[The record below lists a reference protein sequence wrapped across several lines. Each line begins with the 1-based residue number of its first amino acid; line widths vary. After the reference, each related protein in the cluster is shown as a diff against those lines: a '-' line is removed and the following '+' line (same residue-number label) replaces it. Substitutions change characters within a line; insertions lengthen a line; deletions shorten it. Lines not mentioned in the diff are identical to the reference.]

1 MIPDAPRYR
10 DAGTVPCD
18 AMPKSAAHAPQGTGP
33 PAVTELARDMKL
45 FDITMV
51 GVGAMIGAGIFAL
64 TGIAAGKAGP
74 ALILAFCLN
83 GLLTFCTA
91 MVYAEVGSAIPAA
104 GGGYL
109 WARFGLP
116 GPCAFLAGWLDW
128 LAHAVAGSLY
138 AVIFGAY
145 IIWGA
150 QVIFGLGEPPT
161 GAHAG
166 EMGTLFG
173 VPAWPFAKGLTVFI
187 CMAFLY
193 INYRGSSET
202 GKAGNIITVAKVIV
216 IAIFIISGLVAMMQG
231 GVHETGNDPSV
242 GARFIPFMPEG
253 FGGVLV
259 AMGLTF
265 IAFEGY
271 EIIVQAGEEVENPR
285 ENIPRAV
292 FLSLLIVIPIYILVA
307 IVSLGALT
315 IPQGVLEQN
324 FEWSSTDTWRYLA
337 GLGETGVAVAANA
350 FMPWGMGAILLVIGA
365 VLSTMS
371 ALNATTFSST
381 RVSFAMGRDHYLP
394 EAMASISPKTRTPVF
409 ALLSSG
415 VLILL
420 VAVLLPVEKV
430 AAATCVMFL
439 LVFAAVNI
447 ASITIRRKYGD
458 KLNYGYLVPGFPVVP
473 IVAAVGQ
480 LCIAG
485 FLFWYEP
492 LSRAIPGGWAG
503 LGLLIYYL
511 YSRRQEHEHRA
522 SAVLFDQSLPTTSAA
537 QQLLV
542 PVANPDSTG
551 PLMKL
556 ASRIAEV
563 DETQLTVLHVVGIP
577 EQLPY
582 ASAEPFA
589 IEGRQ
594 VVDKALEQARG
605 MGMQASGLVRLSRSP
620 GQSIVETI
628 SERKITTLVL
638 GWRGT
643 PRHRRS
649 VRSIMLGTEIDHVLS
664 RADANTIVLRGDL
677 PDEPRD
683 ILVPAANPRQ
693 ALYALA
699 VAEAVAVQ
707 GTVIELLHVVQNQAE
722 AEESATA
729 LMGAMFGEDMA
740 DLRSIYTPRRR
751 IEVRLRTEVSSHVIP
766 CIVEAASLADLV
778 ILGAARETWLQRR
791 SFTALHAAV
800 AQRCDSA
807 LLLVKLRSGKARFA
821 TQQVIDFFLSKEP
834 EA

>member
-1 MIPDAPRYR
+1 MQSMSTQEANVTP
-10 DAGTVPCD
+10 GNQ
-18 AMPKSAAHAPQGTGP
+18 SQ
-33 PAVTELARDMKL
+33 AVTQLARDMKL

-64 TGIAAGKAGP
+64 TGIAAGIAGP

-116 GPCAFLAGWLDW
+116 GPCAFLAGWMDW

-145 IIWGA
+145 FVWGL
-150 QVIFGLGEPPT
+150 QQIFGLGVPPT
-161 GAHAG
+161 GAEHG
-166 EMGTLFG
+166 DLGTLFG
-173 VPAWPFAKGLTVFI
+173 LPAWPFAKALTVFI
-187 CMAFLY
+187 CIVFIY

-216 IAIFIISGLVAMMQG
+216 IAIFIISGLVAMLQG
-231 GVHETGNDPSV
+231 GAHETASDPTV
-242 GARFIPFMPEG
+242 GARFVPFMPNG
-253 FGGVLV
+253 FTGVLV

-285 ENIPRAV
+285 RNIPKAV

-315 IPQGVLEQN
+315 IPQAVLDANPMWESN
-324 FEWSSTDTWRYLA
+324 ETWKYLA

-350 FMPWGMGAILLVIGA
+350 FMPWGTGAILLVIGA

-394 EAMASISPKTRTPVF
+394 EAMASISPKTRTPVM
-409 ALLSSG
+409 ALLASG
-415 VLILL
+415 VLITV
-420 VAVLLPVEKV
+420 VAVTLPVEKV

-458 KLNYGYLVPGFPVVP
+458 KLRYGYVVPLFPLIP

-480 LCIAG
+480 LAIAV
-485 FLFWYEP
+485 FLFIAEP
-492 LSRAIPGGWAG
+492 LSMAITGGWMAI
-503 LGLLIYYL
+503 GLLIYYL
-511 YSRRQEHEHRA
+511 YSQRQEHEYRA
-522 SAVLFDQSLPTTSAA
+522 SAVLFEESPPPTSAP
-537 QQLLV
+537 QRLLV
-542 PVANPDSTG
+542 PVANPDTTA
-551 PLMKL
+551 PLIEV
-556 ASRIAEV
+556 ASRLATI
-563 DETQLTVLHVVGIP
+563 DETEVTALHVVGIP

-582 ASAEPFA
+582 ASAERFTRD
-589 IEGRQ
+589 GRS
-594 VVDKALEQARG
+594 VVDQAINQARRQG
-605 MGMQASGLVRLSRSP
+605 LATSGLLRLSRSP

-628 SERKITTLVL
+628 RERNITTLVM
-638 GWRGT
+638 GWGG
-643 PRHRRS
+643 PRRARS
-649 VRSIMLGTEIDHVLS
+649 VRSLVIGTEIDHVL
-664 RADANTIVLRGDL
+664 RNADANTIVLRGDL
-677 PDEPRD
+677 PEDPKH
-683 ILVPAANPRQ
+683 IVIPAANPKQSR
-693 ALYALA
+693 YAVA
-699 VAEAVAVQ
+699 VAEAVASP
-707 GTVIELLHVVQNQAE
+707 GSRIELLHIVRHEKDAE
-722 AEESATA
+722 SSQSA
-729 LMGAMFGEDMA
+729 LMAGIFGEEMA
-740 DLRSIYTPRRR
+740 DRTSVATQRKR
-751 IEVRLRTEVSSHVIP
+751 IEVSVRTIVSTHVIP
-766 CIVEAASLADLV
+766 SIIEATSLADLV
-778 ILGAARETWLQRR
+778 VLGSAKETWLQRK
-791 SFTALHAAV
+791 SFTALHTTV
-800 AQRCDSA
+800 ASRYDGP
-807 LLLVKLRSGKARFA
+807 LLLVKLRSGRARFA
-821 TQQVIDFFLSKEP
+821 TQQVVDFFLSREP

>member
-1 MIPDAPRYR
+1 MIPMSQPEANVSPN
-10 DAGTVPCD
+10 VP
-18 AMPKSAAHAPQGTGP
+18 SQ
-33 PAVTELARDMKL
+33 AVTELARDMKL

-64 TGIAAGKAGP
+64 TGIAAGIAGP

-116 GPCAFLAGWLDW
+116 GPCAFLAGWMDW

-145 IIWGA
+145 TVWGL
-150 QVIFGLGEPPT
+150 QVIFGLGEAPT

-166 EMGTLFG
+166 DLGTLFG
-173 VPAWPFAKGLTVFI
+173 VSAWPIAKALTVFI
-187 CMAFLY
+187 CLSFIY

-202 GKAGNIITVAKVIV
+202 GKAGNIITVSKVIV
-216 IAIFIISGLVAMMQG
+216 IAIFIISGLVAMFRTAG
-231 GVHETGNDPSV
+231 AEVVADPSI
-242 GARFIPFMPEG
+242 GDRFIPFMPEG
-253 FGGVLV
+253 FSGVLV

-285 ENIPRAV
+285 KNIPKAV

-307 IVSLGALT
+307 IVCLGALT
-315 IPQGVLEQN
+315 IPPEVLEVN
-324 FEWSSTDTWRYLA
+324 PSWSPSDTWQYLA

-350 FMPWGMGAILLVIGA
+350 FMPWGTGAILLVIGA
-365 VLSTMS
+365 LLSTMS

-394 EAMASISPKTRTPVF
+394 KAMASISSKTRTPVVALF
-409 ALLSSG
+409 ASGLL
-415 VLILL
+415 ITL

-458 KLNYGYLVPGFPVVP
+458 KLRYGYKVPGFPVIP
-473 IVAAVGQ
+473 IVAAIGQ
-480 LCIAG
+480 LGIAV
-485 FLFWYEP
+485 FLFAYEP
-492 LSRAIPGGWAG
+492 LSMVITGSWIF

-511 YSRRQEHEHRA
+511 YSQRQEHEYRA
-522 SAVLFDQSLPTTSAA
+522 SAVLFEQSPVLPDVR
-537 QQLLV
+537 QRLLV
-542 PVANPDSTG
+542 PVANPSMTG
-551 PLMKL
+551 PLMDL
-556 ASRIAEV
+556 AARLATI
-563 DETQLTVLHVVGIP
+563 DETQVTALHVVGLP

-582 ASAEPFA
+582 ASADQFA
-589 IEGRQ
+589 HVGRE
-594 VVDKALEQARG
+594 VVDRALAEARDRNLV
-605 MGMQASGLVRLSRSP
+605 ASGLVRLSRSP

-628 SERKITTLVL
+628 SERNITTLL
-638 GWRGT
+638 MGWGG
-643 PRHRRS
+643 PRRTRRS
-649 VRSIMLGTEIDHVLS
+649 MRSMIIGTEIDHVLS
-664 RADANTIVLRGDL
+664 RADANTIVLRGQL
-677 PDEPRD
+677 PETPGT
-683 ILVPAANPRQ
+683 ILVPAANPKQ
-693 ALYALA
+693 SMYAVA
-699 VAEAVAVQ
+699 VAEAVAGP
-707 GTVIELLHVVQNQAE
+707 GTKIELLHIVRHESE
-722 AEESATA
+722 AEESKQK
-729 LMGAMFGEDMA
+729 LLGAMFGEDMA
-740 DLRSIYTPRRR
+740 DLPSVYTERRR
-751 IEVRLRTEVSSHVIP
+751 IEVTVRVDVSTHVIP
-766 CIVEAASLADLV
+766 SIIEAANLADLV
-778 ILGAARETWLQRR
+778 ILGAAKETWLQRR
-791 SFTALHAAV
+791 TFNALHTSV
-800 AQRCDSA
+800 ASRYDGP
-807 LLLVKLRSGKARFA
+807 LLLVKLRSGRARFT